1 MIWSILYCIV
11 ASLFFSFYYICHKRL
26 RSKDYLYSDGDSV
39 MFAVLLAIFW
49 PATMWIGVPYILI
62 NIYKYIK

>member
-1 MIWSILYCIV
+1 MIWIILYCIV

-26 RSKDYLYSDGDSV
+26 HSKDRLYGDSDSV
-39 MFAVLLAIFW
+39 LFAVLLAVFW

>member
-1 MIWSILYCIV
+1 MIWNILYCIA

-26 RSKDYLYSDGDSV
+26 RGKDRFYSDSDSV
-39 MFAVLLAIFW
+39 FFAVLLAIFW